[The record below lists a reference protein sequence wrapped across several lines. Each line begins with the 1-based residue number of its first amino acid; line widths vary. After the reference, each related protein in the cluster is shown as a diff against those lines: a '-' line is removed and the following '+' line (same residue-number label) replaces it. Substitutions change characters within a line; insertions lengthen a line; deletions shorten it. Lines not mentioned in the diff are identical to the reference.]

1 MELFEVVHA
10 NLNDASLLAQLAQ
23 AMQDLVEAVAAMRAL
38 EVEWGFV
45 APPATVGSAI
55 GS

>member
-10 NLNDASLLAQLAQ
+10 NPDDASLLAWLVQ
-23 AMQDLVEAVAAMRAL
+23 ATQDLVEAAAAMRAL

-45 APPATVGSAI
+45 APPPPAAP
-55 GS
+55 